1 VSILSSIEELVLLAV
16 WELDRDAY
24 GVSIRGHVAQR
35 FGRRLSL
42 GAVYGSLDRLTQA
55 GLLAGKLGDPTPAR
69 GGRRKRF
76 FRLTPNGKSALRE
89 AKRRDERLWGRVPAI
104 RALRSGRGGA
114 G

>member
-1 VSILSSIEELVLLAV
+1 MSTLSSIGELVLLAV
-16 WELDRDAY
+16 WELGGDAY
-24 GVSIRGHVAQR
+24 GVSIRRHLAQR
-35 FGRRLSL
+35 SGRRLSL
-42 GAVYGSLDRLTQA
+42 GAVYGSLGRLTQT

-76 FRLTPNGKSALRE
+76 FRLTPKGKSALRE

-104 RALRSGRGGA
+104 RAFRAGRGGP